1 MSAQPS
7 QPAPAPA
14 LQPSLAEVWA
24 ATLGDDLTVA
34 SGLTD
39 HCSGEVGSS
48 LDAKGI
54 SDFAKSLES
63 KVKDWA
69 QLFAQVPNDHERRKA
84 ALGGAIKLKSAAKK
98 FEKLGAPPAEVDSE
112 QKLERALPDV
122 LADCQGGLNEVI
134 LGLLDVSFP
143 VHEAVRNDDF
153 KDHEALT
160 AAMLRLRTAVECTSA
175 LGDLFA
181 KGRLEPK
188 SAAGSGSEDQM
199 SPEVLKMLEKA
210 VKQQKKKD
218 KKKKGQGSSEAPEA
232 TEPDLREYK
241 AAWDRSPWGRC
252 SKLLGA
258 EVWEGLNW
266 HRGMFLFTY
275 IKFLVE
281 QQTGGS
287 TEEGSTEPPVSS
299 TEPPVSRELFLEAMR
314 SFHLM
319 LTAQGP
325 VDGDHESPE
334 RWQETSDGPHKD
346 ESARMFYHGIYSSM
360 HLRSLKHLSEVSYWQ
375 WKHGGTSLAD
385 AELAALL
392 NRKFAH
398 VVKDIM
404 PNAGWTADVEH
415 ERALEMEALVSS
427 SKKVSEEGEPEPA
440 KSDGYAAAAPVTSS
454 TAAQGA

>member
-14 LQPSLAEVWA
+14 RPPSLGEVWA
-24 ATLGDDLTVA
+24 ATIGDDLTLA
-34 SGLTD
+34 SDLAD
-39 HCSGEVGSS
+39 HRSGEAGSS
-48 LDAKGI
+48 LDAKDI

-63 KVKDWA
+63 QVKDWA
-69 QLFAQVPNDHERRKA
+69 QLFAQVPNDHERRKD
-84 ALGGAIKLKSAAKK
+84 ALGGALKLKSAAKK
-98 FEKLGAPPAEVDSE
+98 FEKLGSQPAEVDSE
-112 QKLERALPDV
+112 SDKPKLERGLPDV
-122 LADCQGGLNEVI
+122 LADCQSGLNEVI
-134 LGLLDVSFP
+134 LGLLEVSFP

-153 KDHEALT
+153 KDNEAVT
-160 AAMLRLRTAVECTSA
+160 AAVLRLRTAVESTCA
-175 LGDLFA
+175 LGELFA

-218 KKKKGQGSSEAPEA
+218 KKKKGQASSEAPEVTDA
-232 TEPDLREYK
+232 DLREYR
-241 AAWDRSPWGRC
+241 AAWDRAPEGRC

-281 QQTGGS
+281 QREQSTGGS
-287 TEEGSTEPPVSS
+287 TEEGSA
-299 TEPPVSRELFLEAMR
+299 EPPVSRALFVEAMR

-325 VDGDHESPE
+325 VDGDQENPE
-334 RWQETSDGPHKD
+334 RWQATSDGPHKD

-375 WKHGGTSLAD
+375 WKHGGKSLAD
-385 AELAALL
+385 AKLAALL

-398 VVKDIM
+398 VVRDIM

-427 SKKVSEEGEPEPA
+427 SKKLSEEGEPA

-454 TAAQGA
+454 AAAQGA

>member
-7 QPAPAPA
+7 QPAPATA
-14 LQPSLAEVWA
+14 RQPSLGEVWVT
-24 ATLGDDLTVA
+24 TLGDDMTFANDLA
-34 SGLTD
+34 D
-39 HCSGEVGSS
+39 NCSGEAGTS
-48 LDAKGI
+48 LDANGI
-54 SDFAKSLES
+54 SDFVKSVENHI
-63 KVKDWA
+63 KDWA
-69 QLFAQVPNDHERRKA
+69 QLFAQVPSDHERRKD
-84 ALGGAIKLKSAAKK
+84 ALGGALKLKSAAKK
-98 FEKLGAPPAEVDSE
+98 FEKLGAPPVEVDGE
-112 QKLERALPDV
+112 DDKQKIERSLPDA
-122 LADCQGGLNEVI
+122 LLDCQSGLNEVI
-134 LGLLDVSFP
+134 LGLLELSFP
-143 VHEAVRNDDF
+143 VHETVRNDDF
-153 KDHEALT
+153 KDQEAVS

-175 LGDLFA
+175 LGELFA
-181 KGRLEPK
+181 KGRVEPK
-188 SAAGSGSEDQM
+188 SAADSDSKDQM

-218 KKKKGQGSSEAPEA
+218 KKKKGQASTAEADDA
-232 TEPDLREYK
+232 DLREYR
-241 AAWDRSPWGRC
+241 AAWDRAPWGRC

-281 QQTGGS
+281 QREGGS
-287 TEEGSTEPPVSS
+287 KEAAS
-299 TEPPVSRELFLEAMR
+299 TEPPVSRALFVEAMR

-334 RWQETSDGPHKD
+334 RWQVTADGPHKD

-375 WKHGGTSLAD
+375 WKHGGMSLAD
-385 AELAALL
+385 AQLAALL

-398 VVKDIM
+398 VVRDIM

-415 ERALEMEALVSS
+415 ERALEMEALMLSS
-427 SKKVSEEGEPEPA
+427 PKVSDEEQQPP
-440 KSDGYAAAAPVTSS
+440 KTNGYAAAP
-454 TAAQGA
+454 